1 VRVRLK
7 GINTV
12 KKRLADGSTKTYRYH
27 RATGMLLQGAPGSP
41 EFVES
46 YAAASKGRARP
57 PTASSDSFA
66 ELVVKYKNSEVF
78 KQLADRTQSEYGRIL
93 QAVETEFGTLPSSGL
108 DDPDIVRDFLE
119 YQDAVSKASGARE
132 ADNRL
137 SVTSAMLT
145 WAKDRTYVKYN
156 HLRGFKRLH
165 YVDRSEIIWLPE
177 HVLAFMDK
185 AEPELQPA
193 LILAAHTALRES
205 DLLKLKWSAYRDR
218 CLTVRISKSRRK
230 RGNGRLVEIPCTKTL
245 CRMLDKMPRHSDY
258 ILTTRTKRP
267 FKIRYF
273 SRLWHETMVAANIH
287 EIMLEGLERPVAL
300 HFNDLRGTAITLLSE
315 AGCTP
320 QEIATI
326 TGHSLKYVNNILEK
340 YLARTKGLARR
351 AIEKYE
357 ASPSAR
363 FMHQLMASEIA

>member
-12 KKRLADGSTKTYRYH
+12 KKRLADGTTKIYRYH
-27 RATGMLLQGAPGSP
+27 RATGVLLNGEPGSP
-41 EFVES
+41 EFIES
-46 YAAASKGRARP
+46 YGAVARGQKSLQSR
-57 PTASSDSFA
+57 SSETFSV
-66 ELVVKYKNSEVF
+66 LVAKYKDSEVF
-78 KQLADRTQSEYGRIL
+78 KLLADRTQSEYERLL
-93 QAVETEFGTLPSSGL
+93 QAVENEFGTLPSSAL
-108 DDPDIVRDFLE
+108 NDPDVVGDFLD
-119 YQDAVSKASGARE
+119 YQDAVTKASGARE

-145 WAKDRTYVKYN
+145 WAKDRKYVKFN

-185 AEPELQPA
+185 AVPELQPA
-193 LILAAHTALRES
+193 MILAAHTALREG
-205 DLLKLKWSAYRDR
+205 DLLKLKWSAYRDG
-218 CLTVRISKSRRK
+218 CLVVRISKSRRN
-230 RGNGRLVEIPCTKTL
+230 RGNGRLVVIPCTKSL
-245 CRMLDKMPRHSDY
+245 RHMLDGMPRTSEY
-258 ILTTRTKRP
+258 ILTTKTNLP

-273 SRLWHETMVAANIH
+273 SRLWHETMVAAGID
-287 EIMLEGLERPVAL
+287 EIKLEGLEAPVAL

-326 TGHSLKYVNNILEK
+326 TGHSLKYVNHILER

-351 AIEKYE
+351 AIERFE
-357 ASPSAR
+357 SSPSAQFVHALTTEER
-363 FMHQLMASEIA
+363 A